1 MTTDEKI
8 EVINDF
14 IHTPLF
20 KAIYGEDAI
29 SNYTDD
35 LRYIRQNLGTD
46 KENEV
51 LEFIEDI
58 LVELE
63 LNWKEWIKNDHFIIK
78 IRIR

>member
-1 MTTDEKI
+1 MTTEEKLDL
-8 EVINDF
+8 INDF

-20 KAIYGEDAI
+20 KAIYGESAI

-46 KENEV
+46 KHNEA

-63 LNWKEWIKNDHFIIK
+63 LN
-78 IRIR
+78 